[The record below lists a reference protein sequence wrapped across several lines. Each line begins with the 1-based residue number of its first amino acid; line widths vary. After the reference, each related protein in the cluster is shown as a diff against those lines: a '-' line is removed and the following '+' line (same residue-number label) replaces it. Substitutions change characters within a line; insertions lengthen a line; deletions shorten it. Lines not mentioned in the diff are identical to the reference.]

1 MKTLILIAVAGFS
14 AQLVDGG
21 LGMGFGA
28 TSTTIL
34 IILASLGP
42 AQASAVVH
50 TAELGTTLVS
60 GFSHWRF
67 GNVDWWVV
75 LRLALPGA
83 IGAFV
88 GATVLSSIPMEVA
101 VPITATILTAIGLNL
116 VWRFSRGRVK
126 REVTE
131 QRHSSGFLGGL
142 GVFGGFV
149 DATGGGGW
157 GPVTTSTLL
166 SLGRTEPRRVVG
178 TVNTAEFLVTL
189 AATAG
194 FAIGM
199 WSDLVENLAAVLA
212 LLLGGALAAPI
223 AALAVTKLNPAALGG
238 IVGTFLIVLNLPKVL
253 GVFGIAGTAVTVLC
267 AVVLLT
273 GVVLSFIGFRRARR
287 NAAAAKPVVTDVSVD
302 TGDAAGAAP
311 DADAPAAAGEDVA
324 GEPSVRSR
332 VR

>member
-1 MKTLILIAVAGFS
+1 MKTLILIGIAGLA

-34 IILASLGP
+34 IMLAGLGP

-75 LRLALPGA
+75 FRLALPGA
-83 IGAFV
+83 VGAFL
-88 GATVLSSIPMEVA
+88 GATMLASIPMEAA
-101 VPITATILTAIGLNL
+101 VPITATILMAIGLNL
-116 VWRFSRGRVK
+116 VWRFSQGKVK
-126 REVTE
+126 RNVTE
-131 QRHSSGFLGGL
+131 SRHSSGFLGGL
-142 GVFGGFV
+142 GLFGGFV
-149 DATGGGGW
+149 DASGGGGW

-189 AATAG
+189 AATVG

-199 WSDLVENLAAVLA
+199 WNDMVDNLAAVVA
-212 LLLGGALAAPI
+212 LLVGGVIAAPI
-223 AALAVTKLNPAALGG
+223 AALLVTKLNPAALGG
-238 IVGTFLIVLNLPKVL
+238 IVGTGLVVLNLPNVL
-253 GVFGIAGTAVTVLC
+253 GIFGVEGTVVTVIRV
-267 AVVLLT
+267 VVLVV
-273 GVVLSFIGFRRARR
+273 GVGLSILGFRRARR
-287 NAAAAKPVVTDVSVD
+287 NAAETETVVTDVTVEPGVADPGEATEDSEIFE
-302 TGDAAGAAP
+302 DAAV
-311 DADAPAAAGEDVA
+311 DHEPA
-324 GEPSVRSR
+324 RSR
-332 VR
+332 TR